1 VLLSSGLPPA
11 FSSTETPGA
20 GRRPV
25 LTAWVSVIR
34 QAGAATSKRH
44 GRAGLRG
51 WLALFIVLPLGVW
64 LAASLRS
71 GFHEKSLS
79 NVSLEPLVVLLFS
92 IAVFV
97 MWFLVARRGLR
108 PVAGIILLILLL
120 AAALAVQ
127 RFLPHLSE

>member
-1 VLLSSGLPPA
+1 V
-11 FSSTETPGA
+11 
-20 GRRPV
+20 V
-25 LTAWVSVIR
+25 R
-34 QAGAATSKRH
+34 QAREGAKRSKRR
-44 GRAGLRG
+44 GKAGLRG
-51 WLALFIVLPLGVW
+51 WLAIFIVLPLGVW

-79 NVSLEPLVVLLFS
+79 NVALEPLVVLLFS
-92 IAVFV
+92 IAIFV

-127 RFLPHLSE
+127 RFVPHLRE